1 MRKEFYKKSYSNIL
15 YDFYKLERTD
25 EKHKSLTNLVNVLN
39 CLEVPSYTQLSE
51 TLELL
56 REFNSNI
63 CYLTMQTCIRSD
75 KSFVLQQHRGMIFR

>member
-1 MRKEFYKKSYSNIL
+1 MSVNPYYYRGIFKN
-15 YDFYKLERTD
+15 
-25 EKHKSLTNLVNVLN
+25 EKHESLTNLVNVLN
-39 CLEVPSYTQLSE
+39 CLEAPSYTQLSE

-75 KSFVLQQHRGMIFR
+75 KSFVLQQHRGMMFK

>member
-1 MRKEFYKKSYSNIL
+1 MSVNPYYYRGIFK
-15 YDFYKLERTD
+15 D

>member
-1 MRKEFYKKSYSNIL
+1 MSVNPYYYREIFK
-15 YDFYKLERTD
+15 D

-75 KSFVLQQHRGMIFR
+75 KSFVLQQHRGMMFK